1 MRVAAYPPN
10 GVCLNKYNYIVKNK
24 RVARLLL
31 QVIFRVRGCTPCRL
45 YPTDKK
51 NLFEKNL
58 SQRKSQ
64 NKEDDDM
71 AGILLEQEN
80 RNYET
85 PTIDVIE
92 IATKD
97 VVCASLTPDQ
107 SGKEGGAAGDGW
119 L

>member
-1 MRVAAYPPN
+1 
-10 GVCLNKYNYIVKNK
+10 
-24 RVARLLL
+24 
-31 QVIFRVRGCTPCRL
+31 
-45 YPTDKK
+45 
-51 NLFEKNL
+51 
-58 SQRKSQ
+58 
-64 NKEDDDM
+64 M

-107 SGKEGGAAGDGW
+107 SGTEGGAAGDGW